1 MPRLRALSPA
11 DLRASVVVFLVA
23 LPLCVGVAIASG
35 VPAEVGLVTG
45 IVGALVAGMLPGSRL
60 QVSGPAAGLTVL
72 VAEAVDAYGIAAL
85 GVLVTA
91 AGLLQVALGALRLGQ
106 WFRAISVAVVEGML
120 AGIGLLLIVGQVYTM
135 SAVAAPA
142 SGHGK
147 LLHLPGVPGHALL
160 PAVAVEA
167 GTIAV
172 LAVWPRMPATVRR
185 VPGPLAAVVLAA
197 AVVSAAGLRVPMVE
211 VEGLLQAVHLPEF
224 GNVGEHGLA
233 LAGTVVA
240 LTLIASAESLFC
252 AAAVDRMHDGPRT
265 DYDRELVA
273 QGAGNTVCGLLGA
286 LPMTA
291 VVVRSAANV
300 QAGAR
305 TRASR
310 VLHGVWLLLFAALLP
325 AVLGLIP
332 VAALSG
338 VLIHAGWRLLPMG
351 QLARLWRTHRG
362 EAWILIVTAG
372 AILAV
377 NMFEGVLIGL
387 ALAIAKTAWETS
399 HLQVT
404 VGRGARDPEAV
415 RVVLSGNA
423 TFLRLPKLLR
433 TLDSVPEGRAVEVD
447 LSAVHHLDHACRSA
461 LSEWSERRGAEL
473 PPEKSRASMSRI
485 G

>member
-1 MPRLRALSPA
+1 MRRAVFKA
-11 DLRASVVVFLVA
+11 DLTASAVVFLVA

-45 IVGALVAGMLPGSRL
+45 VVGALVAGVLPGSTL

-72 VAEAVDAYGIAAL
+72 VAEAVAAYGIAAL

-91 AGLLQVALGALRLGQ
+91 AGLLQLALGALRLGR

-120 AGIGLLLIVGQVYTM
+120 AGIGLLLIVGQLYTM
-135 SAVAAPA
+135 SHVPAPA

-160 PAVAVEA
+160 PAVAIGA

-172 LAVWPRMPATVRR
+172 LAAWPRMPAPLRR
-185 VPGPLAAVVLAA
+185 VPGPLAAVVLASA
-197 AVVSAAGLRVPMVE
+197 AVFALGLSVPMVD
-211 VEGLLQAVHLPEF
+211 VSGLLQAVHPLGLDTA
-224 GNVGEHGLA
+224 GNLAAGHGLA

-265 DYDRELVA
+265 DYDRELLA

-300 QAGAR
+300 RAGAR
-305 TRASR
+305 TRAAR

-338 VLIHAGWRLLPMG
+338 VLIHAGWRLLPLG
-351 QLARLWRTHRG
+351 ELTRLWRAHRG
-362 EAWILIVTAG
+362 EAWILLATAG

-399 HLQVT
+399 HLQVA
-404 VGRGARDPEAV
+404 VVQNPDAV
-415 RVVLSGNA
+415 RLVLTGNA
-423 TFLRLPKLLR
+423 TFLRLPKLLS
-433 TLDSVPEGRAVEVD
+433 TLESVPQGRPVEVD

-461 LSEWSERRGAEL
+461 LRDWADRRGADL
-473 PPEKSRASMSRI
+473 VAADR
-485 G
+485 